1 MGSGMSSDVV
11 RWVAILLLR
20 YRSTIDCGSLP
31 DSGRTFGRRAWQ
43 RLERGESIRRSATD
57 EKTEGGHLIAKAIT
71 LKDVAREAGVHIS
84 TASRALNEE
93 TRSELSVETAD
104 RVIAAAELLGYQ
116 PHPFARGL
124 RTNRTQSVGMVV
136 PDLISP
142 FIPPILAGA
151 QHGLSKAGYSL
162 LIGSDDED
170 SQRTK
175 TAVETFLDRRVD
187 GLIVAN
193 ARLDFT
199 PPEPVLHH
207 EVPTVL
213 VGRSVENESLP
224 AIVGDDKA
232 ALALVVRHL
241 VELGH
246 TNIAHIAGPLDIS
259 TGLFRRDGFID
270 AIEGAGLA
278 ASACRIFEAGS
289 FRLEDGHAACDRLLD
304 SDGVITAIVAAN
316 DLLALGCIDAIRE
329 RGLSIPGD
337 LSVTGYDDIALV
349 DRLDPALTTISLPYE
364 AMGRAAGC
372 LLLDLLAED
381 DRTVET
387 SYEPMR
393 LTPSLVVRSSTGP
406 VGSR

>member
-1 MGSGMSSDVV
+1 
-11 RWVAILLLR
+11 
-20 YRSTIDCGSLP
+20 
-31 DSGRTFGRRAWQ
+31 
-43 RLERGESIRRSATD
+43 
-57 EKTEGGHLIAKAIT
+57 
-71 LKDVAREAGVHIS
+71 
-84 TASRALNEE
+84 
-93 TRSELSVETAD
+93 LSVETAD

-124 RTNRTQSVGMVV
+124 RTNRTQAVGMVV

-151 QHGLSKAGYSL
+151 QHSLSKAGYSL
-162 LIGSDDED
+162 LIGSDDEG

-199 PPEPVLHH
+199 PPEPVLRH

-213 VGRSVENESLP
+213 VGRSMENESLP
-224 AIVGDDKA
+224 AIVGDDRA

-246 TNIAHIAGPLDIS
+246 THIAHIAGPLDIS

-278 ASACRIFEAGS
+278 ASDCRIFEAGS
-289 FRLEDGHAACDRLLD
+289 FRLDDGHAACDRLLD

-364 AMGRAAGC
+364 AMGGAAGR
-372 LLLDLLAED
+372 LLLDLLAEH